1 MIYKVNKKIELFK
14 IFQRIIMM
22 ILNVI
27 IIGVLIFV
35 GKEMKM
41 MRYTIDKMSN
51 NVIKTVESINTL
63 EQTLKNSIWF

>member
-1 MIYKVNKKIELFK
+1 MIYKVNKKIEVFK

-22 ILNVI
+22 ILNII

-35 GKEMKM
+35 GREMKM